1 LLKIHSEKRGIIGGV
16 NKLIPF
22 TQLSRVGGGRSLSNA
37 SVVVDDRGVPVGFF
51 FGRDT
56 FISLMTTIDEQ
67 FEKRTGSVKEAYDNF
82 AGKIIDL
89 VEEKL
94 PVNPKFEKELSESIR
109 EAKEKGWVP
118 FEQIKSTINA

>member
-1 LLKIHSEKRGIIGGV
+1 MLKIHSEKRGIIGGV

-82 AGKIIDL
+82 AGEIIDL
-89 VEEKL
+89 VEEKIT
-94 PVNPKFEKELSESIR
+94 VKTKI
-109 EAKEKGWVP
+109 
-118 FEQIKSTINA
+118 